1 MINKREIIRQQ
12 LIESSELKSRILHHM
27 LDKIV
32 ELSDVVVHALR
43 NGNKIMFCGNGGS
56 AADAQHLAGEF
67 INRFRFD
74 RAPLAG
80 LALTT
85 DTSILTCIGND
96 SSFDHVFSKQILG
109 LGNKGDVLI
118 AISTSGNSMNI
129 LEACHACKEKG
140 IYIVGF
146 TGESGGKM
154 QEIVDLLID
163 IPSKDTPRIQEGHIT
178 VGHIMCDIVEQE
190 MFSK

>member
-1 MINKREIIRQQ
+1 
-12 LIESSELKSRILHHM
+12 M